1 MADHRSEQDKVAG
14 LIPVAWASED
24 GKGRIV
30 RLRTLKRRKAAAWR
44 VDAVGGLMSLAGG
57 DLQKLDDLSH
67 TLTGIAD
74 LELDA
79 LLSYDTDGALG
90 NREWIEDH
98 VDDGQ
103 IHDALRAVLEVAFP
117 FVSDLRGALR
127 EIGSILA
134 LRGLAE
140 QSQQQG
146 STNGD
151 SPSGISTLIG

>member
-1 MADHRSEQDKVAG
+1 
-14 LIPVAWASED
+14 
-24 GKGRIV
+24 
-30 RLRTLKRRKAAAWR
+30 
-44 VDAVGGLMSLAGG
+44 MSLAGG